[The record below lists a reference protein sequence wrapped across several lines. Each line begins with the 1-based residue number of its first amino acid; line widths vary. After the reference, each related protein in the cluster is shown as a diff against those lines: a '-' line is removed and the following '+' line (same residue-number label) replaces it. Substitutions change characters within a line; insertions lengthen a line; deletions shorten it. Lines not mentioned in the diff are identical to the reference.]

1 MFPGDGTKA
10 LILAGGFAKR
20 LGTIGEL
27 MPKAMIIEKGDT
39 ILNHLVNK
47 IRAVNL
53 EPIISTNKKFEKF
66 FSGYQNVIVED
77 AMAEEQKLGAVSA
90 IWNAIEKMKIEED
103 LMVVCA
109 DNYFSSSFE
118 GFVSSYTGEP
128 LVGIYYVGRNPEM
141 KPEEMATVKF
151 NGSENYPPPASS
163 FFFTDFKEK
172 VTPPLSSYVSTGA
185 YIFPKRVFPVLRE
198 FCRSAKQDA
207 PGFFIQHLMQRG
219 ERVRGYLFGGEW
231 YDVSHKSYLQ
241 AFREARVVKN
251 DDRYIV
257 CDRPLGG
264 NLVLSITILHAGKQ
278 TTGHSHP
285 VGEVY
290 FFIEGE
296 GELETNGNRRRVRE
310 KDVATIAPNEFH
322 RVYNTR
328 DKDLV
333 FISVFEKY
341 GERG

>member
-1 MFPGDGTKA
+1 MKA
-10 LILAGGFAKR
+10 LLLAGGFAKR

-27 MPKAMIIEKGDT
+27 MPKAMIMEKGDT
-39 ILNHLVNK
+39 ILNNLIKK

-53 EPIISTNKKFEKF
+53 EPIISTNRKFEEF
-66 FSGYQNVIVED
+66 FSRYENVIVEE
-77 AMAEEQKLGAVSA
+77 AMAEEQKLGAVSS
-90 IWNAIEKMKIEED
+90 IWNAIKELKIEED
-103 LMVVCA
+103 LLVVCA
-109 DNYFSSSFE
+109 DNYFSSDFE
-118 GFVSSYTGEP
+118 GFISSYTGEP
-128 LVGIYYVGRNPEM
+128 LVGIYYVGQYPEM

-151 NGSENYPPPASS
+151 DGSDNYPPPANS

-172 VTPPLSSYVSTGA
+172 AKPPLSDYVSTGI
-185 YIFPKRVFPVLRE
+185 YIFPKRVFPILGE
-198 FCRSAKQDA
+198 FCKGSKQDA
-207 PGFFIQHLMQRG
+207 PGFFIQYLIERG
-219 ERVRGYLFGGEW
+219 EKVKGYLFNGEW

-241 AFREARVVKN
+241 AFRDSRIVKN
-251 DDRYIV
+251 DERYIV
-257 CDRPLGG
+257 CDRAIGG

-290 FFIEGE
+290 FFVEGE
-296 GELETNGNRRRVRE
+296 GEIETNGNKRRVKE
-310 KDVATIAPNEFH
+310 KDVVIIAPDELH
-322 RVYNTR
+322 RVYNTQ